1 MIDRIDHIGI
11 IVKDIKK
18 ASKLFN
24 AYIGLEKEE
33 IEYIDELK
41 LKISFFEV
49 EGIDIELIESL
60 DPSILKE
67 RFSLDY
73 SNSGLHHIAFRTE
86 NLEMMLE
93 KLKKQGVNTLQENPV
108 KGSRDS
114 KIIFLDPKDT
124 SGFNIELVER

>member
-1 MIDRIDHIGI
+1 MIEKIDHIGI
-11 IVKDIKK
+11 IVKDLKK
-18 ASKLFN
+18 ATKLFN
-24 AYIGLEKEE
+24 AYIGLDQEE

-73 SNSGLHHIAFRTE
+73 SNAGVHHIAFRTE
-86 NLEMMLE
+86 KLEMMLE
-93 KLKKQGVNTLQENPV
+93 KLKKQGVKTLQENPV
-108 KGSRDS
+108 KGARDS
-114 KIIFLDPKDT
+114 KIIFLDTVDT